1 MTRRGIFRHGR
12 GLRIRRRQRNGWRE
26 EWSRRRTNKKEVRP
40 FEEQSRTLRIL
51 VVVDRLF
58 RGGMRCCG
66 WNHHHPRAL
75 VVDVRRMAM
84 VVVVIVVRPV
94 VVVVVVY
101 VRGCGG
107 VTAPHAGRA
116 AGRRKKAFGRWEV
129 PPASERSLRVWTNV
143 RRERRRSGV
152 QRPPRSRRPSWGGRE
167 RSFFSL
173 CGLW

>member
-1 MTRRGIFRHGR
+1 MTRRGIFPHGR

-94 VVVVVVY
+94 VVVVVY

>member
-1 MTRRGIFRHGR
+1 MTRRGR

-51 VVVDRLF
+51 VVGDRLF